1 VEVQIDTGSS
11 ELWVNPTCSNAWDP
25 SACALNGFYSPAH
38 SSTKVVTSS
47 SFSIN
52 YALGAV
58 SGVYVEDN
66 ISMGGKIFSSITECH
81 ASTAD
86 VF

>member
-11 ELWVNPTCSNAWDP
+11 ELWVNPTCSTTWDP
-25 SACALNGFYSPAH
+25 SACALNGFYNSTH

-47 SFSIN
+47 TFSIQ
-52 YALGAV
+52 YGLGAV

-66 ISMGGKIFSSITECH
+66 ISMGGKIPFFNNGMS
-81 ASTAD
+81 
-86 VF
+86 